1 MRFMIFTLEYIV
13 LGILGLLLITL
24 IGWVIRLEMK
34 LRRVLLGKNAKSLE
48 DSIIH
53 LTAELTQLNTFKKE
67 SEAYYKN
74 IEKRLS
80 RSIQGVETVRFNA
93 FKGEG
98 IGGNQSFA
106 TAFLNEEGN
115 GAVISSLYSRDRIS
129 IFEKPI
135 KKLVSEFELSEEERN
150 VITKGAESVKGR

>member
-129 IFEKPI
+129 IFAKPI

>member
-1 MRFMIFTLEYIV
+1 
-13 LGILGLLLITL
+13 
-24 IGWVIRLEMK
+24 MK

-129 IFEKPI
+129 IFAKPI